1 MKVKVRKIK
10 RQITPK
16 EARQMLTYKLKNN
29 GVLPFIT
36 DRPMFSDKKLS
47 IRKCHDT
54 YHIL

>member
-29 GVLPFIT
+29 GVLPFLT
-36 DRPMFSDKKLS
+36 DRPMFSDKKL
-47 IRKCHDT
+47 
-54 YHIL
+54 